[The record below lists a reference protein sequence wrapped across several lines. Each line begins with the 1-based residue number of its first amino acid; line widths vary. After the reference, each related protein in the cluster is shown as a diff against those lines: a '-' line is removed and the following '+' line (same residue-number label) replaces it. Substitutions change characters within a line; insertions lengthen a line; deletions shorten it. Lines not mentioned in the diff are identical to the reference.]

1 MSVRRLTSAQV
12 AGWRIARHRLVE
24 RAPRAELE
32 AVAGE
37 ICGVQAQVIS
47 SAELALWTRVEG
59 ASSADVQV
67 ALWEE
72 RSLVKTWA
80 MRGALHLLAAS
91 DWPLFA
97 GAGATRDHFR
107 KPSWLRSF
115 EITAAELERLIAA
128 VADALDAEPRTK
140 AELAEIVGGPLGRRL
155 LSGWGEHL
163 KLVAYRGELCFG
175 PSRGRNVTFVRP
187 SAWLGA
193 RPALEPQQALAELA
207 RRYLHAYGPATHED
221 FAVWW
226 HMASTAARKL
236 FAEMDLAEVT
246 VDGEPR
252 WALRDDVDA
261 MAECGLDDRVRLLA
275 GFDALTIAWRPR
287 EGSFVP
293 DGFLPRVSRTS
304 GWISPIVLARGRA
317 AGMWEPKRSG
327 ERVEVQ
333 IEPFVRVNRRK
344 VEAEARKLAD
354 FYGAPVD
361 VAWR

>member
-1 MSVRRLTSAQV
+1 MSVRALTHEQV
-12 AGWRIARHRLVE
+12 AGWRIARSRLVE
-24 RAPRAELE
+24 RAPRRLLE
-32 AVAGE
+32 AVASE
-37 ICGVQAQVIS
+37 ICGVQAQVMS
-47 SAELALWTRVEG
+47 SAEQALWTRVEG
-59 ASSADVQV
+59 ASPARVKE
-67 ALWEE
+67 ALWER

-80 MRGALHLLAAS
+80 MRGALHLLAAD

-97 GAGATRDHFR
+97 GAAATRDHYR
-107 KPSWLRSF
+107 KPSWLRGFQISA
-115 EITAAELERLIAA
+115 TELDRLLAG
-128 VADALDAEPRTK
+128 VTDALGSEPLTK
-140 AELAEIVGGPLGRRL
+140 VELAETVGGAMGKRL

-163 KLVAYRGELCFG
+163 KLVAYQGGLCFG
-175 PSRGRNVTFVRP
+175 PNRGRNVTFVRP
-187 SAWLGA
+187 SVWLRRKA
-193 RPALEPQQALAELA
+193 TLDPQEALAELA
-207 RRYLHAYGPATHED
+207 RRYVHAYGPATHED

-226 HMASTAARKL
+226 HMTPTAARKL
-236 FAEMDLAEVT
+236 FAELDLAEVA

-261 MAECGLDDRVRLLA
+261 IAECGLDGRVRLLG

-293 DGFLPRVSRTS
+293 DGYLPRVSRTA

-317 AGMWEPKRSG
+317 AGMWEPKRRG
-327 ERVEVQ
+327 QRVEVQ
-333 IEPFVRVNRRK
+333 IEPFVRVNRRG